1 MFDITLTLMS
11 QLVDLLPGIIGL
23 WVIFDFTGALLFGNK

>member
-23 WVIFDFTGALLFGNK
+23 WVVFDFTGALLFGNK